1 MENYI
6 HIWHSH
12 IKLDIYTHKIR
23 NLFNNI
29 INLTKI
35 LFKIQLV
42 QHSKLGLFDGE
53 NLYNLYSQSCMS
65 CNLYKLLVQVATY
78 TGFLYK
84 LQLVQNLNLYITY
97 IKVWYKNTSI

>member
-12 IKLDIYTHKIR
+12 INLDIYTHKIR
-23 NLFNNI
+23 NIFNNI
-29 INLTKI
+29 INLNKI

-53 NLYNLYSQSCMS
+53 NLYKLQFVQPILYELQLVQTACTS
-65 CNLYKLLVQVATY
+65 CNLYRFLVQVATF
-78 TGFLYK
+78 TKSHLVHNIYK
-84 LQLVQNLNLYITY
+84 SV
-97 IKVWYKNTSI
+97 V